1 MPKRQDPPP
10 PTRVLIDA
18 DASMPAVLTEVRR
31 HVDEAIVLVV
41 PDQCPVLLTVA
52 EFRALKDTAER
63 AGVQLT
69 IESNVSLRNQLA
81 SMFGIRTTSET
92 AAAKGGWRPPD
103 TLLGNTRAYDTWVQQ
118 PEDEQPRKRKRRVDP
133 GHVDRE
139 ESHRPKGNGT
149 GSLDYI
155 ELDTDSDPAIGAT
168 ARKIGKILAV
178 VVTIALIAT
187 VAGWYALPNVTI
199 VATPKTTSVSAEVNY
214 AVAAD
219 GAGLPSDI
227 AFTAPA
233 TAAEADV
240 PYTITVKTTG
250 VKRTPQET
258 AHGEVILRNPTG
270 EDVTVPAGTTL
281 SIHAGAS
288 YTTDSEVTVP
298 AASNNLSGETTVQ
311 VTATE
316 AGTGGNAEPG
326 ILTGV
331 IADLGVYYSNRD
343 GAIEGGTDIEEPIV
357 AEADITALEDKL
369 VNDYTKAAAAG
380 WNSQLPDGQS
390 VVEPSVSATKPQD
403 QPTAQVGDSAEEIS
417 VSGTV
422 HATGLIYDQNEVD
435 RLTTEYFQ
443 KSLEA
448 QVPEGYAID
457 PKSVVLDAPLA
468 LASSPDNVQFR
479 VSATATAYAVL
490 SDAELNDIRSDIA
503 GASWNDAHARL
514 DQVEQWQSYELTIS
528 PGWWFKRMP
537 RDDGRIDVQIV
548 DLSQATPTPDAS
560 PGD

>member
-10 PTRVLIDA
+10 PTHVLIDA

-81 SMFGIRTTSET
+81 SMFGIRTTSEA

-118 PEDEQPRKRKRRVDP
+118 PNDDQPRKRKRRSDP

-155 ELDTDSDPAIGAT
+155 ELDTDSDAAIGAT

-178 VVTIALIAT
+178 VVSIGLFATI
-187 VAGWYALPNVTI
+187 AGWYALPNVTV
-199 VATPKTTSVSAEVNY
+199 VATPKTTSVTSEVNY
-214 AVAAD
+214 AVAAE
-219 GAGLPSDI
+219 GANLPSDI
-227 AFTAPA
+227 AFTVPA

-270 EDVTVPAGTTL
+270 AEVTVPAGTTL

-288 YTTDSEVTVP
+288 YTTDSDVKVP
-298 AASNNLSGETTVQ
+298 AAANNVSGEATVS

-316 AGTGGNAEPG
+316 AGSAGNAEPG

-343 GAIEGGTDIEEPIV
+343 AAIEGGTDIEEPIV
-357 AEADITALEDKL
+357 AEADITSLDDKL

-380 WNSQLPDGQS
+380 WNSQLPEGQS
-390 VVEPSVSATKPQD
+390 VVEPSVVAD
-403 QPTAQVGDSAEEIS
+403 QPKDKTTAQVGDSAAEIS

-422 HATGLIYDQNEVD
+422 HASGLIYDQNEVD
-435 RLTTEYFQ
+435 QLTTEYFQ
-443 KSLEA
+443 ESLQA

-457 PKSVVLDAPLA
+457 PESVVLESPLA

-479 VSATATAYAVL
+479 VSATATAYAVV
-490 SDAELNDIRSDIA
+490 SDDLMNDIRGDIA
-503 GASWNDAHARL
+503 GKSWDAAHARL
-514 DQVEQWQSYELTIS
+514 DQVEQWESYELTIS

-537 RDDGRIDVQIV
+537 RDDGRIDIQIV
-548 DLSQATPTPDAS
+548 DLSQTNPTPAAS